1 MPLPQIRQP
10 ARTAKRFLA
19 AISPNQA
26 RFRLPTANCAAA
38 NFQAPK
44 FPTREDGVSA
54 AASTEEQG
62 KFLFAGSA
70 RLKTALPRRKT
81 LQLRQKPKSFHHT
94 TLLRGETIPRQ
105 GGCNISRRAH
115 LYVARNSVTTRLSGT
130 VWQKA
135 ITALNKFPF
144 GGGPASRKPFSIR
157 NLRAAPFISASKRPF
172 KHFFAPDRPHQK
184 NRATAPPARRQSPQT
199 QKLPR

>member
-144 GGGPASRKPFSIR
+144 RRRVCLSKAFFNQNLARRAAHFRFEKDFQAFSRAGPPAS
-157 NLRAAPFISASKRPF
+157 
-172 KHFFAPDRPHQK
+172 K